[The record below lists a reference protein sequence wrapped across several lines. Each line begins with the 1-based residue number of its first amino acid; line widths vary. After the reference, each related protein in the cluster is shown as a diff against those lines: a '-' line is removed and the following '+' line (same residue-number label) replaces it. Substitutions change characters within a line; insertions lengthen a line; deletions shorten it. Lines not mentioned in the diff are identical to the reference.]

1 MYVMSQEV
9 VALSWWT
16 YVRENNYREGV
27 VPYVHF
33 KFPTWKFKANI
44 LCICTWWAKKLLLC
58 RDEHMWERER
68 YEPFMLETAFL
79 TLLSQPSQ
87 SIFTLISTVCNT
99 RKKNN
104 NKTIRFYMDIK
115 SYQRNQYHTCTN
127 THRKI

>member
-1 MYVMSQEV
+1 MFTSNFLHENSKLIFYV
-9 VALSWWT
+9 
-16 YVRENNYREGV
+16 YVRDEPRSCCFVVMNICERE
-27 VPYVHF
+27 
-33 KFPTWKFKANI
+33 
-44 LCICTWWAKKLLLC
+44 
-58 RDEHMWERER
+58 RERERER